1 LISTVA
7 PQIIGSGISKR
18 ILDLEKKYKAMDWR
32 ISLIIA
38 EEIAK
43 EKFCKFKDKKEAMEV
58 GIRVGFAYHTMGT
71 VASPLEGFVGLDI
84 RKRNDGNEY
93 FALMYSG
100 PIRSAG
106 GTGGSVSVLIADYVR
121 KKMGY
126 YPYDPTEKEINRIIR
141 EVLDY
146 HERATNLQYLPS
158 EKELE
163 FLARN
168 LPVQI
173 DGDPTEKIDVSN
185 YKDLERIGTNKIR
198 GGFCLVFAECLAQ
211 KAPKLWNR
219 LSKFSKEFD
228 LEHWNFLEEFI
239 NIQKEVKAKG
249 KINNAGEKIAPNYTF
264 IQDLVAGRPILA
276 FPLRTG
282 GFRLRYGRS
291 RTSGYSAT
299 SISPATMIVLQEYI
313 ATGTQLK
320 VERPGKAT
328 TVSPCNCIEGPI
340 VKLNNGYVLRLNSEQ
355 EAKKY
360 VKDIKEIIFLGDL
373 LIS

>member
-1 LISTVA
+1 MQEQIQTSPEMELYFNEIDSKIKTEYNLANKAKKKGYDPEIKVDIPLAKNMAERVEGLISTVA

-18 ILDLEKKYKAMDWR
+18 ILDLEKKYKAMDWK

-84 RKRNDGNEY
+84 RKRRDGKDY

-126 YPYDPTEKEINRIIR
+126 SPYDPTEKEINRIIR

-158 EKELE
+158 EKELA

-185 YKDLERIGTNKIR
+185 YKDIERIGTNRIR
-198 GGFCLVFAECLAQ
+198 GGACLVFAECLAQ

-228 LEHWNFLEEFI
+228 LEQWNFLEEFLD
-239 NIQKEVKAKG
+239 IQKEVKAKG
-249 KINNAGEKIAPNYTF
+249 KINNAGEKITPNYTF
-264 IQDLVAGRPILA
+264 IQD
-276 FPLRTG
+276 
-282 GFRLRYGRS
+282 
-291 RTSGYSAT
+291 
-299 SISPATMIVLQEYI
+299 
-313 ATGTQLK
+313 
-320 VERPGKAT
+320 
-328 TVSPCNCIEGPI
+328 
-340 VKLNNGYVLRLNSEQ
+340 
-355 EAKKY
+355 
-360 VKDIKEIIFLGDL
+360 
-373 LIS
+373 